1 MTDEERFAK
10 NTKIRERT
18 KETKQKR
25 KSQLCRV
32 FRVKI
37 DTSHMNQSQKL
48 RLKMLFVEAKRLYN
62 FALSFMSEHDI
73 NDFDTKISAVQTL
86 DKDRQPVVHEL
97 QYLGSQMKQAVI
109 QGIKLSLKALAAMK
123 ARNHEIGS
131 LRYKSEYVSINLQQF
146 GTTYRFY
153 DEHHIGIQGF
163 KERIRIKGASQ
174 FWNIPDLE
182 FANAKLLNLP
192 DGYYLAVTT
201 YQNKGGEQKNY
212 KPEIGIDM
220 GIKTSV
226 TTSDGKKYK
235 VLIEE
240 SERIKKCQRLI
251 ARRKKGSSNRY
262 KAVKKLRRAYQKLA
276 GRKRDAANKI
286 VHDLLEHEHVY
297 MQDENLKGWHK
308 GLFGRTVQHSVLGLV
323 KAKLIKHERVTVLPA
338 GAPTTKYCPVCGK
351 LKKDITLADR
361 VYSCSCGYSED
372 RDVHAARN
380 MILLSKTNTC
390 GTQGSNA
397 FGEDVRRKQK
407 CCSAVLV
414 ELGSPRFYK
423 RG

>member
-1 MTDEERFAK
+1 MTDLERLDK
-10 NTKIRERT
+10 NSRIREHGRLT
-18 KETKQKR
+18 KLKR
-25 KSQLCRV
+25 KSQLCKV
-32 FRVKI
+32 YRVKI
-37 DTSHMNQSQKL
+37 DTSHMNQVQKL

-62 FALSFMSEHDI
+62 FALSFMIEHDI
-73 NDFDTKISAVQTL
+73 NDFDTKISTVRTL
-86 DKDRQPVVHEL
+86 DKDRNPVMHEL

-109 QGIKLSLKALAAMK
+109 QGIKYSLKALAALK
-123 ARNHEIGS
+123 ARNHEVGN

-163 KERIRIKGASQ
+163 KERIRIIGASQ
-174 FWNIPDLE
+174 FWNIPYLE

-220 GIKTSV
+220 GIETSV
-226 TTSDGKKYK
+226 TTSEGRKYY

-262 KAVKKLRRAYQKLA
+262 KAVKKLRRACQKLTS
-276 GRKRDAANKI
+276 RKRDAANKI

-297 MQDENLKGWHK
+297 MQNENLKGWHK

-338 GAPTTKYCPVCGK
+338 SAPTTKYCPVCRK
-351 LKKDITLADR
+351 LKKNITLADR

-380 MILLSKTNTC
+380 MILLGKIVPV
-390 GTQGSNA
+390 
-397 FGEDVRRKQK
+397 VRRE
-407 CCSAVLV
+407 VTPL
-414 ELGSPRFYK
+414 ERM
-423 RG
+423 